1 MSTLKKQF
9 MLSISLLIAAGL
21 FACEQKGPAEKAG
34 EKIDQTVE
42 KAQEKIEDATKPEG
56 PMEKAGKKVDEVVED
71 TKETIKK

>member
-1 MSTLKKQF
+1 MSTLKKLF

-42 KAQEKIEDATKPEG
+42 NA
-56 PMEKAGKKVDEVVED
+56 
-71 TKETIKK
+71 